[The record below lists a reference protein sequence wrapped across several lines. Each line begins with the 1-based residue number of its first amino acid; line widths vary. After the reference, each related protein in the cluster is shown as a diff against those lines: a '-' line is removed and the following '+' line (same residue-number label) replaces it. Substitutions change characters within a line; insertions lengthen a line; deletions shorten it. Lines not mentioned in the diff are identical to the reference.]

1 MEHVAEPTPEPTMT
15 EIMAAITRLDEH
27 VEEGA
32 DALGAK
38 VDGLGAK
45 VDGLEDRLVQRT
57 ELLRADIAGLKAE
70 SAIEQAYGRDT
81 AEALRRQNDRNAHG
95 PRAA

>member
-1 MEHVAEPTPEPTMT
+1 MSEPTPEPTM
-15 EIMAAITRLDEH
+15 ADVLSAI
-27 VEEGA
+27 A
-32 DALGAK
+32 SLGSH
-38 VDGLGAK
+38 LGGK
-45 VDGLEDRLVQRT
+45 IEGLEDRMVQRT

-81 AEALRRQNDRNAHG
+81 AEALRRHIADRNAHG

>member
-1 MEHVAEPTPEPTMT
+1 MGDMTEPTPELTM
-15 EIMAAITRLDEH
+15 ADVLSAIANLGSDLGTKI
-27 VEEGA
+27 
-32 DALGAK
+32 DALG
-38 VDGLGAK
+38 VK
-45 VDGLEDRLVQRT
+45 VDGLEDRMVQRT

-81 AEALRRQNDRNAHG
+81 AEALRRHIANRNAHG

>member
-1 MEHVAEPTPEPTMT
+1 MTEPTPEPTM
-15 EIMAAITRLDEH
+15 ADVLSAIAGLGNNL
-27 VEEGA
+27 GA
-32 DALGAK
+32 KIDALGVK
-38 VDGLGAK
+38 VE
-45 VDGLEDRLVQRT
+45 GLEDRMVQRT

-81 AEALRRQNDRNAHG
+81 AEALRRHIANRNAHG

>member
-1 MEHVAEPTPEPTMT
+1 MDDMTEPTPEPTM
-15 EIMAAITRLDEH
+15 ADVLSAITGLGNEI
-27 VEEGA
+27 GTKF
-32 DALGAK
+32 DALTSK
-38 VDGLGAK
+38 VT
-45 VDGLEDRLVQRT
+45 GLEDRLVQRT

-81 AEALRRQNDRNAHG
+81 AEALRRHIADRNAHG

>member
-1 MEHVAEPTPEPTMT
+1 VDDMTEPIPEPTMANVLSAIADLGT
-15 EIMAAITRLDEH
+15 EIGTKF
-27 VEEGA
+27 
-32 DALGAK
+32 DALTSK
-38 VDGLGAK
+38 VT
-45 VDGLEDRLVQRT
+45 GLEDRMVQRT

-81 AEALRRQNDRNAHG
+81 AEALRRHIADRNAHG

>member
-1 MEHVAEPTPEPTMT
+1 VGDMTEPTPEPTM
-15 EIMAAITRLDEH
+15 ADVLSAIAGLGNDLG
-27 VEEGA
+27 VKI
-32 DALGAK
+32 DALGVK
-38 VDGLGAK
+38 VE
-45 VDGLEDRLVQRT
+45 GLEDRMVQRT

-81 AEALRRQNDRNAHG
+81 AEALRRHIADRNAHG

>member
-1 MEHVAEPTPEPTMT
+1 MTEPTPEPTM
-15 EIMAAITRLDEH
+15 ADVLSAIAGLGGE
-27 VEEGA
+27 
-32 DALGAK
+32 LGAK
-38 VDGLGAK
+38 IA
-45 VDGLEDRLVQRT
+45 GLEDRLVQRT

-81 AEALRRQNDRNAHG
+81 AEALRRHIADRNAHG